1 MFRTVYR
8 KLTADQKNRNI
19 IYSSQLIVTNNP
31 AIENGVIHEVKADD
45 PRRNEKINNLKDVS
59 FFKRFAADAGYNVIN
74 IVRK

>member
-8 KLTADQKNRNI
+8 KLTADQKNRSVV
-19 IYSSQLIVTNNP
+19 YSSQLIVTNNP

-45 PRRNEKINNLKDVS
+45 PRRAEKINNLKDVS

>member
-8 KLTADQKNRNI
+8 KLTADQKSRNI

-31 AIENGVIHEVKADD
+31 AIENGMLHEVKADD
-45 PRRNEKINNLKDVS
+45 PRRAEKIINLRDVS
-59 FFKRFAADAGYNVIN
+59 FFKRLAADAGYNVIN

>member
-8 KLTADQKNRNI
+8 KLTADQKNRSI
-19 IYSSQLIVTNNP
+19 VYSSQLIVTNNP

-45 PRRNEKINNLKDVS
+45 PRRAEKINNLKDVS
-59 FFKRFAADAGYNVIN
+59 FFKRLAADAGYNVIN

>member
-45 PRRNEKINNLKDVS
+45 PRRAEKIRNLKDVS

>member
-1 MFRTVYR
+1 MFRTAYR

-45 PRRNEKINNLKDVS
+45 PRRAEKINNLKDVS
-59 FFKRFAADAGYNVIN
+59 FFKRLAADAGYNVIN